1 MRTKRFLFTAILI
14 CLMQVGAVAEPS
26 DSLLNYVKH
35 AMLFNKVYPQEK
47 VYLHFDNTGYFKG
60 EHIWFKAYVTRA
72 DQRTPTNVSRV
83 LYVEML
89 NPSGDVVER
98 RKLLIDNG
106 VAHGDI
112 LLDSI
117 LGTGFYEVRAYT
129 RYMMNWGGQTAFSR
143 VFPIFKKPKQEGDYS
158 KPTIDKI
165 GIHQRLPQRE
175 QTQNEG
181 ALSAANRSGTNRQL
195 KVNFYPEG
203 GDLVVGLRSRVAF
216 EVMDGDGRHVP
227 AMGIL
232 TDRSGE
238 SQTIVRAD
246 ETGRGLFEVDATG
259 ELDRLIMTDHDGHKH
274 EFRLPQPKPEGCVV
288 RMTVTDDE
296 GIGAEIYTSSSIQG
310 RKLGYTV
317 MCGGQIT
324 HVDTL
329 TAEPLVEIGFKRESL
344 RPGVNQLTLFT
355 SDGRVQAERLFFV
368 APHDL
373 AGQRIQII
381 NQTNEPRPC
390 GKISLDLQSVPN
402 ASLSFSAM
410 DERTLTNGKEGNI
423 LSYMLLSSDLRGYI
437 PNPEYYLEADD
448 AEHRLAADTLMLI
461 NGWRRYDWRIMS
473 DVEPWEGERQQIEDK
488 LYVFGQLAPSLGALK
503 RKNPVHDV
511 DMTVYLFNEK
521 GAHLTGHTR
530 TDSVGRYAFALP
542 DDVTGDWNMQIKTR
556 IDDKLKSYSVKIN
569 RRFSPDAR
577 FVFPEETEMM
587 PKNKANLFK
596 RSEQFEQ
603 NDNDTD
609 DQSAII
615 AQMGNNEFS
624 IKTVKIKARRR
635 YWTDYNGGWYN
646 ERSGRRLAELYYD
659 VSDAADEIADRGE
672 MIPTLDDWLAK
683 KNNLYT
689 SDPSFI
695 MPDSGGFGNLTGP
708 RYDGRPIVWILNN
721 AFFAAT
727 SLPFSDT
734 RMEEVVKNAFIP
746 ERNLKSYPV
755 FIDEVKSVYIVSENT
770 QVMTSYIRSVDIEGC
785 NPVVLFV
792 YTYPSYSTESK
803 KGTRRTHFQ
812 GYNVPSTFEMEDYSI
827 MPPMEDF
834 RRTLFWNPDVK
845 TDASGQAHI
854 EFWNNSSAHEMLLS
868 IEGMTRD
875 GRFLS
880 SE

>member
-1 MRTKRFLFTAILI
+1 MKRILFTAA
-14 CLMQVGAVAEPS
+14 LMSLMWTVAVAEPS
-26 DSLLNYVKH
+26 DSLLNYIKH

-72 DQRTPTNVSRV
+72 DLQTPTDVSRV

-98 RKLLIDNG
+98 RKLLIENG

-117 LGTGFYEVRAYT
+117 LGTGFYEIRAYT

-143 VFPIFKKPKQEGDYS
+143 VFPIFRKPQQEGDYS
-158 KPTIDKI
+158 KPTIDRI
-165 GIHQRLPQRE
+165 GIHQRLPERE
-175 QTQNEG
+175 QTQDAAALAG
-181 ALSAANRSGTNRQL
+181 ADRNARQGKL
-195 KVNFYPEG
+195 KVKFYPEG
-203 GDLVVGLRSRVAF
+203 GDLVEGLRSRVAF
-216 EVMDGDGRHVP
+216 EVMDEDGRHVP
-227 AMGIL
+227 AVGML
-232 TDRSGE
+232 VDKQDE
-238 SQTIVRAD
+238 SQSIVRAD

-259 ELDRLIMTDHDGHKH
+259 ELSLLVLTDADGKKY
-274 EFRLPQPKPEGCVV
+274 EFHLPQPKAEGCVV
-288 RMTVTDDE
+288 RMTVSDPE
-296 GIGAEIYTSSSIQG
+296 GISAEIRSSSRMQG
-310 RKLGYTV
+310 CLLGYTV

-329 TAEPLVEIGFKRESL
+329 TAEPVVKIGFKRESL
-344 RPGVNQLTLFT
+344 RPGVNQLTVFT

-368 APHDL
+368 APQDL
-373 AGQRIQII
+373 TGQRIQIV

-423 LSYMLLSSDLRGYI
+423 LSYMLLSSDLKGYI
-437 PNPEYYLEADD
+437 PNPEYFLEADD
-448 AEHRLAADTLMLI
+448 VEHRLAADTLMLI
-461 NGWRRYDWRIMS
+461 NGWRRYDWRVMS
-473 DVEPWEGERQQIEDK
+473 DVEPWDGERQQIEDK
-488 LYVFGQLAPSLGALK
+488 LYVFGQLAPALGALK

-521 GAHLTGHTR
+521 GEHLTGHTV
-530 TDSVGRYAFALP
+530 TDSVGNYAFALP
-542 DDVTGDWNMQIKTR
+542 DNVMGDWNMQIKTR
-556 IDDKLKSYSVKIN
+556 IEEKLKSYSVKIN
-569 RRFSPDAR
+569 RRFSPKAR

-596 RSEQFEQ
+596 RSEQFAQ
-603 NDNDTD
+603 NDD
-609 DQSAII
+609 DADNQSAII
-615 AQMGNNEFS
+615 AQTGNNEFS

-646 ERSGRRLAELYYD
+646 ENTGRRLAELYYD
-659 VSDAADEIADRGE
+659 VSDAADEIGDRGE
-672 MIPTLDDWLAK
+672 AIPTLDEWLAK
-683 KNNLYT
+683 KNNLYK
-689 SDPSFI
+689 SDPTFI
-695 MPDSGGFGNLTGP
+695 MPDSGGFVNLAGP
-708 RYDGRPIVWILNN
+708 RYDGRPIVWMLNN
-721 AFFAAT
+721 NFFAAT

-734 RMEEVVKNAFIP
+734 RMEQVVENAFIP
-746 ERNLKSYPV
+746 DRNLKSYPT
-755 FIDEVKSVYIVSENT
+755 FIDEVKSVYIVSANP
-770 QVMTSYIRSVDIEGC
+770 QVMTPYIRSVDILGS
-785 NPVVLFV
+785 NPVVIFV

-812 GYNVPSTFEMEDYSI
+812 GFNVPSTFEMEDYSI

-834 RRTLFWNPDVK
+834 RRTLYWNPDVK
-845 TDASGQAHI
+845 TDAAGKAHV
-854 EFWNNSSAHEMLLS
+854 EFYNNSSAHEMLLS
-868 IEGMTRD
+868 VEGMTRD

-880 SE
+880 NE

>member
-1 MRTKRFLFTAILI
+1 MKRIVFTALFLSIMLTVSA
-14 CLMQVGAVAEPS
+14 LEPT
-26 DSLLNYVKH
+26 DSLLNYIKH

-72 DQRTPTNVSRV
+72 DLQTPTTVSHV

-98 RKLLIDNG
+98 CKLPIENG

-143 VFPIFKKPKQEGDYS
+143 VFPIFKKPSQEGDYS

-165 GIHQRLPQRE
+165 SIHHRLPPRE
-175 QTQNEG
+175 QTQNDG
-181 ALSAANRSGTNRQL
+181 ALEGIDHSSRKGKL

-203 GDLVVGLRSRVAF
+203 GDLVQGLRSRVAF
-216 EVMDGDGRHVP
+216 EVMDEDGRHVP
-227 AMGIL
+227 AAGVL
-232 TDRSGE
+232 ADRNGE
-238 SQTIVRAD
+238 AQTIVRAD
-246 ETGRGLFEVDATG
+246 ETGRGLFEVDVTD
-259 ELDRLIMTDHDGHKH
+259 ELAQLIMTDADGKKY
-274 EFRLPQPKPEGCVV
+274 EFNLPQPKPDGCVV
-288 RMTVTDDE
+288 RMTVTEDE
-296 GIGAEIYTSSSIQG
+296 GISAEVYSSPGLQG

-317 MCGGQIT
+317 MCGGEIT

-329 TAEPLVEIGFKRESL
+329 TAEPVVEFGFTRQSL
-344 RPGVNQLTLFT
+344 HAGVNQLTVFT

-373 AGQRIQII
+373 SGQRIQI
-381 NQTNEPRPC
+381 TNHTTEPRPC
-390 GKISLDLQSVPN
+390 GKISLDLQTAPN

-423 LSYMLLSSDLRGYI
+423 QSYMLLSSDLKGYI

-448 AEHRLAADTLMLI
+448 REHRLAADTLMLI

-473 DVEPWEGERQQIEDK
+473 DVEPWEGHRQQIEDK
-488 LYVFGQLAPSLGALK
+488 LYVFGQLAPALGALK

-521 GAHLTGHTR
+521 GEHLIGHTV
-530 TDSVGRYAFALP
+530 TDSVGRYAFSLP
-542 DDVTGDWNMQIKTR
+542 DNVMGDWNMQIKTR
-556 IDDKLKSYSVKIN
+556 IEEKLKSYSVKID
-569 RRFSPDAR
+569 RRFAPKAR
-577 FVFPEETEMM
+577 FIFPEETEMM

-596 RSEQFEQ
+596 RAEQFAR
-603 NDNDTD
+603 NDD
-609 DQSAII
+609 DDDNQSAIV
-615 AQMGNNEFS
+615 AQTGNNSFS
-624 IKTVKIKARRR
+624 IKTVKIKARRH

-646 ERSGRRLAELYYD
+646 ENNGRRLAELYYD

-672 MIPTLDDWLAK
+672 MIPPLDEWLGK

-689 SDPSFI
+689 SDPSFT
-695 MPDSGGFGNLTGP
+695 MPDSGCFANLTGP

-727 SLPFSDT
+727 SLPFSDA
-734 RMEEVVKNAFIP
+734 RMEEVVKSAFIP

-755 FIDEVKSVYIVSENT
+755 FIDEVKSIYVVSDNP
-770 QVMTSYIRSVDIEGC
+770 QVMNSYIRSVDILGS

-845 TDASGQAHI
+845 TDASGKAHV

-868 IEGMTRD
+868 VEGMTRD

-880 SE
+880 NE

>member
-1 MRTKRFLFTAILI
+1 MKRTLFAAVLMCLTATIA
-14 CLMQVGAVAEPS
+14 MAEPT

-72 DQRTPTNVSRV
+72 DMQTPTTVSHV
-83 LYVEML
+83 LYVEVL

-98 RKLLIDNG
+98 RKLPIDNG

-143 VFPIFKKPKQEGDYS
+143 VFPIFRKPDQEGDYS
-158 KPTIDKI
+158 KPTIDRI
-165 GIHQRLPQRE
+165 GIHQRLPERE
-175 QTQNEG
+175 QTQTDG
-181 ALSAANRSGTNRQL
+181 ALAAANRKGTDNRL

-232 TDRSGE
+232 TDRNGE

-259 ELDRLIMTDHDGHKH
+259 ELDRLIMTASDGHKH
-274 EFRLPQPKPEGCVV
+274 EFLLPLPKQEGCVI
-288 RMTVTDDE
+288 RMNVTDNE
-296 GIGAEIYTSSSIQG
+296 GIRAEIYASSAMQG

-317 MCGGQIT
+317 MCGGNIT

-329 TAEPLVEIGFKRESL
+329 TAEPVVEIGFKRESL
-344 RPGVNQLTLFT
+344 RPGVNQLTVFS

-368 APHDL
+368 APRDI
-373 AGQRIQII
+373 AGQRIQI
-381 NQTNEPRPC
+381 TNHTTEPRPC
-390 GKISLDLQSVPN
+390 GPISLDLQTAPN

-423 LSYMLLSSDLRGYI
+423 LSYMLLSSDLKGYI

-448 AEHRLAADTLMLI
+448 VEHRLAADTLMLI
-461 NGWRRYDWRIMS
+461 NGWRRYDWRVMS
-473 DVEPWEGERQQIEDK
+473 DVEPWEGPRQQIEDK
-488 LYVFGQLAPSLGALK
+488 LYVFGQLAPALGMLK
-503 RKNPVHDV
+503 RKNPVNGV

-521 GAHLTGHTR
+521 GEHLTGHTV
-530 TDSVGRYAFALP
+530 TDSVGNYAFSLP
-542 DDVTGDWNMQIKTR
+542 DNVTGDWNMQIKTR
-556 IDDKLKSYSVKIN
+556 IEEKLKSYSVKIN
-569 RRFSPDAR
+569 RRFSPKAR

-596 RSEQFEQ
+596 RSEQFAQ
-603 NDNDTD
+603 NDGD
-609 DQSAII
+609 DDNQSAII
-615 AQMGNNEFS
+615 AQTGNNEFS

-635 YWTDYNGGWYN
+635 YWTDYKGGWYN
-646 ERSGRRLAELYYD
+646 ESTGRRLAELYYD
-659 VSDAADEIADRGE
+659 VSDAADEIGDRGE
-672 MIPTLDDWLAK
+672 AIPTLDEWLAQ
-683 KNNLYT
+683 KNNLYK
-689 SDPSFI
+689 SDLTFT
-695 MPDSGGFGNLTGP
+695 MPDSGGFVNLAGP
-708 RYDGRPIVWILNN
+708 RYDGRPIVWMLNN
-721 AFFAAT
+721 NFFAAT
-727 SLPFSDT
+727 SLPFSDK
-734 RMEEVVKNAFIP
+734 RMEQVVENAFIP
-746 ERNLKSYPV
+746 ERNLKSYPT
-755 FIDEVKSVYIVSENT
+755 FIDEVKSVYVISANP
-770 QVMTSYIRSVDIEGC
+770 QVMTPYIRSVDILGS
-785 NPVVLFV
+785 NPVVIFV

-834 RRTLFWNPDVK
+834 RRTLYWNPDVK
-845 TDASGQAHI
+845 TDATGKAHI
-854 EFWNNSSAHEMLLS
+854 QFYNNSSAHEMLLS
-868 IEGMTRD
+868 VEGMTRD

-880 SE
+880 NE